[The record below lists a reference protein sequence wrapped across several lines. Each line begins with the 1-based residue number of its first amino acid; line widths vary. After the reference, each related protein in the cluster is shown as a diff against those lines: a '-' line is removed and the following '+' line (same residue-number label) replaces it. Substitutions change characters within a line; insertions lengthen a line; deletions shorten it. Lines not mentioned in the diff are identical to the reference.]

1 MLSNISPI
9 LIHTYI
15 HTWHPSYL
23 PSAMYVVVEPGVP
36 PAAEGRFR
44 FLRRPRLS
52 QLSCPERIEPWHD
65 IDVCIYVC
73 MILRML
79 MNRCVSIYV
88 CMYEC
93 IYRMY
98 VITSLACIYVCMYA
112 CMLVRYVCMHV
123 CVVCMYECLYVNS
136 VIWYV
141 YTINTSK
148 NELIHTI
155 YSSVCMYVLYVM
167 YVCMYLYMC
176 SMYACMYVCMYVM
189 VYQALCGVEGG
200 FFVVFGGRVVLEDG
214 HQVLHHHQS
223 HA

>member
-1 MLSNISPI
+1 
-9 LIHTYI
+9 
-15 HTWHPSYL
+15 
-23 PSAMYVVVEPGVP
+23 
-36 PAAEGRFR
+36 
-44 FLRRPRLS
+44 
-52 QLSCPERIEPWHD
+52 
-65 IDVCIYVC
+65 
-73 MILRML
+73 
-79 MNRCVSIYV
+79 
-88 CMYEC
+88 
-93 IYRMY
+93 
-98 VITSLACIYVCMYA
+98 
-112 CMLVRYVCMHV
+112 MHV

-155 YSSVCMYVLYVM
+155 YSSVYMYVL

-200 FFVVFGGRVVLEDG
+200 FFVVFGGRVVMEDG